1 MTINKVLLH
10 LTTLVVCILLPGV
23 FFNGQAQSVPF
34 NIEISPIQIDGLGG
48 LQSFAVGQ
56 YDGKWVIV
64 GGRLDGLHRRQPWA
78 AFDVAGHNNQVF
90 VVDPISL
97 QSWTAPVSGL
107 PAGLAEQLRSTNMQF
122 HQSGDYLYVTGGY
135 GRSDIANDHITF
147 NLLTA
152 INLPGV
158 IDAVINDTDLNPHF
172 RSIADENFRVTGGHM
187 NQIGDTYHLVGGQK
201 FMGRYNPI
209 GPDHGPGF
217 IQEYTNAAR
226 RFLIDDDGDNI
237 EVTFLESFSDAE
249 NLHRRDYNVVPQI
262 MPDGQPGLTAFS
274 GVFQYDLDLPFLNS
288 VDITESGHTVN
299 NDFTQYYNHYHC
311 AHIPIYSESQNEMH
325 SLFFGGIAQFYDEG
339 GVLIQD
345 DEVPF
350 VRTIARVTRS
360 ADGTMAEYKLPIEM
374 PALLG
379 AGSEFIMQPNLPL
392 TANGVI
398 QFDQLEGDTVL
409 LGHIFGGI
417 SSSGRNIFFIND
429 GTQSEASNQIF
440 EVYLLTNQVTGL
452 HQLNAHSTSTLKT
465 LLYPNPNSG
474 KFLLEFNLSQAVEVE
489 LSVHDVSGKI
499 LQTIS
504 LSDTE
509 IGGNYFNIDL
519 DGALTAGHYLIRIDA
534 GYEQSVQRLVI
545 QK

>member
-1 MTINKVLLH
+1 MTVNKTLLH
-10 LTTLVVCILLPGV
+10 LTTFVMCVILPGV
-23 FFNGQAQSVPF
+23 FYHTQAQSAPF

-56 YDGKWVIV
+56 HDGKWVVI

-78 AFDVAGHNNQVF
+78 AFDLAGHNNQVI
-90 VVDPISL
+90 VVDPVNQQTWS
-97 QSWTAPVSGL
+97 SPVSGL
-107 PAGLAEQLRSTNMQF
+107 PQAMAEQLRSTNMEF
-122 HQSGDYLYVTGGY
+122 HQSGEYLYVVGGY
-135 GRSDIANDHITF
+135 GISELEDDHITF
-147 NLLTA
+147 DLLTA

-158 IDAVINDTDLNPHF
+158 VDAVINDTDLNPHF
-172 RSIADENFRVTGGHM
+172 RSVADENFRVTGGHL
-187 NQIGDTYHLVGGQK
+187 NKIGDTYFLVGGHK
-201 FMGRYNPI
+201 FMGRYNPM
-209 GPDHGPGF
+209 GPNQGPGF

-226 RFLIDDDGDNI
+226 RFLIENDGDNL
-237 EVTFLESFSDAE
+237 EVSFLEPFSDTE

-325 SLFFGGIAQFYDEG
+325 TLFFGGIAQFYDEG

-360 ADGTMAEYKLPIEM
+360 GDGTMAEYKLPIEM

-379 AGSEFIMQPNLPL
+379 AGSEFIMQPDIPTTSNE
-392 TANGVI
+392 VI

-429 GTQSEASNQIF
+429 GTQSEATSEIF
-440 EVYLLTNQVTGL
+440 EVYLVKNVVTGV
-452 HQLNAHSTSTLKT
+452 HQLNSHSTSTLKT

-474 KFLLEFNLSQAVEVE
+474 KFLLEFNLTQAAEVTV
-489 LSVHDVSGKI
+489 SVHDTSGKI
-499 LQTIS
+499 LQTIT

-519 DGALTAGHYLIRIDA
+519 DGALPAGHYLIRLDA